1 MKRYSFI
8 MRWNSSFISLS
19 NNEEIFF
26 QYDVESLH
34 IYAVA
39 VHSCF
44 SECRVIMAVSVVVSL
59 VVVTF
64 ITVNFVIGHSLNMH
78 NIAPHGT
85 PATEALINSSAVVQE
100 CSPKDK

>member
-39 VHSCF
+39 VHVGACK
-44 SECRVIMAVSVVVSL
+44 VVSSVCTCPIL
-59 VVVTF
+59 
-64 ITVNFVIGHSLNMH
+64 SLKR
-78 NIAPHGT
+78 
-85 PATEALINSSAVVQE
+85 SSVESIV
-100 CSPKDK
+100 KKK

>member
-1 MKRYSFI
+1 

-39 VHSCF
+39 VHSWEVKNTKVLEF
-44 SECRVIMAVSVVVSL
+44 
-59 VVVTF
+59 
-64 ITVNFVIGHSLNMH
+64 N
-78 NIAPHGT
+78 
-85 PATEALINSSAVVQE
+85 PARKPEKAKVGG
-100 CSPKDK
+100 